1 MKYLITGGAGFV
13 GSHLVDALVGRGDSV
28 VALDNLS
35 TGVSGNLAGVSR
47 SPLFKYVPGSIL
59 DEALVEELVGSVDHV
74 LHLAAAVGVFNIVDR
89 PLESLTTNVRGTENV
104 LAACKKHG
112 KPVLITSSSEIY
124 GKNSSGPLNEE
135 SDRIIGSPLK
145 SRWSYSAAKG
155 LDESLGYFYFSEFGL
170 PVRLVRLFNTVGP
183 RQVGNYG
190 MVVPRFVSAA
200 LDGADLVVYGD
211 GKQSRCFAHVADVV
225 AALLLVIDS
234 KDAVGQVFNIGND
247 REISIMELA
256 QLVIAKT
263 GSSSAI
269 VSKSYDDAYGAG
281 FEDMSRRV
289 PDISKIKWVLGWSPK
304 LGLEEIITDIATH
317 LKSSK

>member
-1 MKYLITGGAGFV
+1 M
-13 GSHLVDALVGRGDSV
+13 
-28 VALDNLS
+28 
-35 TGVSGNLAGVSR
+35 
-47 SPLFKYVPGSIL
+47 
-59 DEALVEELVGSVDHV
+59 
-74 LHLAAAVGVFNIVDR
+74 
-89 PLESLTTNVRGTENV
+89 
-104 LAACKKHG
+104 
-112 KPVLITSSSEIY
+112 
-124 GKNSSGPLNEE
+124 
-135 SDRIIGSPLK
+135 
-145 SRWSYSAAKG
+145 
-155 LDESLGYFYFSEFGL
+155 
-170 PVRLVRLFNTVGP
+170 GP

-263 GSSSAI
+263 GSSSSI

-289 PDISKIKWVLGWSPK
+289 PDIAKIKRVLGWSPK

>member
-13 GSHLVDALVGRGDSV
+13 GSHLADALVGRGDSV
-28 VALDNLS
+28 VVLDNLS
-35 TGVSGNLAGVSR
+35 TGVSENLAGVNR
-47 SPLFKYVPGSIL
+47 SLLFKYVSGSIL
-59 DEALVEELVGSVDHV
+59 DEALVDELVGSVDHV

-89 PLESLTTNVRGTENV
+89 PLDSLTTNVRGTENV

-200 LDGADLVVYGD
+200 LAGEDLVVYGD
-211 GKQSRCFAHVADVV
+211 GKQARCFAHVTDVV
-225 AALLLVIDS
+225 AALLLVVDS
-234 KDAVGQVFNIGND
+234 NDAVGQVFNIGND

-256 QLVIAKT
+256 KLVIAKT
-263 GSSSAI
+263 GSSSLI

-289 PDISKIKWVLGWSPK
+289 PDISKIKRVLRWSPK
-304 LGLEEIITDIATH
+304 LGLEEIIGDIATH

>member
-13 GSHLVDALVGRGDSV
+13 GSHLADALVGRGDSV
-28 VALDNLS
+28 VVLDDLS
-35 TGVSGNLAGVSR
+35 TGVSGNLAGVSG
-47 SPLFKYVPGSIL
+47 SPLFKYVSGSIL
-59 DEALVEELVGSVDHV
+59 DEALVEDLVGSVDHV

-289 PDISKIKWVLGWSPK
+289 PDILKIKRVLGWSPK

>member
-13 GSHLVDALVGRGDSV
+13 GSHLADALVGRGDSV
-28 VALDNLS
+28 VVLDNLS
-35 TGVSGNLAGVSR
+35 TGVSQNLAGVR
-47 SPLFKYVPGSIL
+47 GSPLFKYVSGSIL

-289 PDISKIKWVLGWSPK
+289 PDILKIKRVLGWSPK
-304 LGLEEIITDIATH
+304 LGLEEIIGDIATH
-317 LKSSK
+317 IKSSK

>member
-1 MKYLITGGAGFV
+1 VKYLITGGAGFV
-13 GSHLVDALVGRGDSV
+13 GSHLADALVGRGDSV
-28 VALDNLS
+28 VVLDNLS
-35 TGVSGNLAGVSR
+35 TGVSGNLAGVSG
-47 SPLFKYVPGSIL
+47 SPLFKYVSGSIL
-59 DEALVEELVGSVDHV
+59 DEALVEELVGSVDQV

-104 LAACKKHG
+104 LAACKKFG
-112 KPVLITSSSEIY
+112 KPILITSSSEIY

-200 LDGADLVVYGD
+200 LAGEDLVVYGD

-234 KDAVGQVFNIGND
+234 KDAVGEVFNIGND

-256 QLVIAKT
+256 QLVISKT
-263 GSSSAI
+263 GSSSSI

-289 PDISKIKWVLGWSPK
+289 PDIAKIKRVLGWSPK
-304 LGLEEIITDIATH
+304 LGLEEIIGDIAAH

>member
-13 GSHLVDALVGRGDSV
+13 GSHLADALVGRGDSV

-35 TGVSGNLAGVSR
+35 TGVSQNLAGVSR
-47 SPLFKYVPGSIL
+47 SPLFKYVSGSIL

-289 PDISKIKWVLGWSPK
+289 PDISKIKRVLGWSPK
-304 LGLEEIITDIATH
+304 LGLEEIIGDIATH

>member
-1 MKYLITGGAGFV
+1 VKYLITGGAGFV
-13 GSHLVDALVGRGDSV
+13 GSHLADALVGRGDSV
-28 VALDNLS
+28 VVLDNLS
-35 TGVSGNLAGVSR
+35 TGVSGNLAGVSE
-47 SPLFKYVPGSIL
+47 SPLFKYVSGSIL
-59 DEALVEELVGSVDHV
+59 DEALVEELVGSVDQV

-89 PLESLTTNVRGTENV
+89 PLESLTTNVRGTENA
-104 LAACKKHG
+104 LAACKKSS

-155 LDESLGYFYFSEFGL
+155 LDESLAYFYFSEFGL

-200 LDGADLVVYGD
+200 LDGSDLVVYGD
-211 GKQSRCFAHVADVV
+211 GKQSRCFSHVADVV
-225 AALLLVIDS
+225 SALLLVIDS
-234 KDAVGQVFNIGND
+234 KDAVGQVFNIGNN

-256 QLVIAKT
+256 KIVIAKT

-289 PDISKIKWVLGWSPK
+289 PDISKIKRVLGWTPK
-304 LGLEEIITDIATH
+304 LGLEEIIGDIATH

>member
-13 GSHLVDALVGRGDSV
+13 GSHLADALVGRGDSV
-28 VALDNLS
+28 VVLDNLS
-35 TGVSGNLAGVSR
+35 TGVSGNLAGVSG
-47 SPLFKYVPGSIL
+47 SPLFKYVSGSIL
-59 DEALVEELVGSVDHV
+59 DEALVEELVGSVDQV

-104 LAACKKHG
+104 LAACKKFG

-200 LDGADLVVYGD
+200 LAGEDLVVYGN

-263 GSSSAI
+263 GSSSSI

-289 PDISKIKWVLGWSPK
+289 PDIAKIKRVLGWSPK
-304 LGLEEIITDIATH
+304 LGLEEIIGDIAAH

>member
-13 GSHLVDALVGRGDSV
+13 GSHLADALVGRGDSV

-35 TGVSGNLAGVSR
+35 TGVSQNLAGVR
-47 SPLFKYVPGSIL
+47 GSPLFKYVSGSIL

-289 PDISKIKWVLGWSPK
+289 PDISKIKRVLGWSPK
-304 LGLEEIITDIATH
+304 LGLEEIIGDIATH

>member
-13 GSHLVDALVGRGDSV
+13 GSHLADALVGRGDSV

-35 TGVSGNLAGVSR
+35 TGVSQNLAGVR
-47 SPLFKYVPGSIL
+47 GSPLFKYVSGSIL

-269 VSKSYDDAYGAG
+269 VSKSYDDAYGVG

-289 PDISKIKWVLGWSPK
+289 PDISKIKRVLGWSPK
-304 LGLEEIITDIATH
+304 LGLEEIIGDIATH

>member
-289 PDISKIKWVLGWSPK
+289 PDISKIKRVLGWSPK
-304 LGLEEIITDIATH
+304 LGLEEIIGDIATH

>member
-13 GSHLVDALVGRGDSV
+13 GSHLADALVGRGDSV

-35 TGVSGNLAGVSR
+35 TGVSQNLAGVR
-47 SPLFKYVPGSIL
+47 GSPLFKYVSGSIL

-104 LAACKKHG
+104 LAACKKHE

-263 GSSSAI
+263 GSSSSI

-289 PDISKIKWVLGWSPK
+289 PDISKIKRVLGWSPK
-304 LGLEEIITDIATH
+304 LGLEEIIGDIATH

>member
-13 GSHLVDALVGRGDSV
+13 GSHLADALVGRGDSV

-35 TGVSGNLAGVSR
+35 TGVSQNLAGVR
-47 SPLFKYVPGSIL
+47 GSPLFKYVSGSIL

-135 SDRIIGSPLK
+135 SDRIIGSPLM

-289 PDISKIKWVLGWSPK
+289 PDISKIKRVLGWSPK
-304 LGLEEIITDIATH
+304 LGLEEIIGDIATH

>member
-1 MKYLITGGAGFV
+1 VKYLITGGAGFV
-13 GSHLVDALVGRGDSV
+13 GSHLADALVGRGDSV
-28 VALDNLS
+28 VVLDNLS
-35 TGVSGNLAGVSR
+35 TGVSGNLVGVSS
-47 SPLFKYVPGSIL
+47 SPSFKYVSGSIL
-59 DEALVEELVGSVDHV
+59 DEVLVEELVGSVDHV

-104 LAACKKHG
+104 LAACKNFS

-200 LDGADLVVYGD
+200 LAGEDLVVYGD

-225 AALLLVIDS
+225 AALLLVLDS
-234 KDAVGQVFNIGND
+234 KDSVGEVFNIGND

-256 QLVIAKT
+256 KLVISIT
-263 GSSSAI
+263 GSSSSI
-269 VSKSYDDAYGAG
+269 VSKSYDDAYGTG

-289 PDISKIKWVLGWSPK
+289 PDIAKIKRVLGWSPK
-304 LGLEEIITDIATH
+304 LGLEEIIGDIAAH

>member
-1 MKYLITGGAGFV
+1 VKYLITGGAGFV
-13 GSHLVDALVGRGDSV
+13 GSHLADALVGRGDSV
-28 VALDNLS
+28 VVLDNLS
-35 TGVSGNLAGVSR
+35 TGVPENLAGVSE
-47 SPLFKYVPGSIL
+47 SPLFKYVSGSIL
-59 DEALVEELVGSVDHV
+59 DEALINELVGSVDHV

-89 PLESLTTNVRGTENV
+89 PLESLTTNVCGTENV
-104 LAACKKHG
+104 LVACKKSS

-155 LDESLGYFYFSEFGL
+155 LDESLAYFYFSEFGL

-190 MVVPRFVSAA
+190 MVVPRFVEAA
-200 LDGADLVVYGD
+200 MAGSDLVVYGD
-211 GKQSRCFAHVADVV
+211 GKQSRCFSHVADVV

-256 QLVIAKT
+256 KLVIAKT
-263 GSSSAI
+263 GSSSSI
-269 VSKSYDDAYGAG
+269 VSKSYADAYGAG

-289 PDISKIKWVLGWSPK
+289 PDISKIKRVLGWSPK
-304 LGLEEIITDIATH
+304 LGLEEIIGDIATH
-317 LKSSK
+317 IKSSK

>member
-1 MKYLITGGAGFV
+1 VKYLITGGAGFV
-13 GSHLVDALVGRGDSV
+13 GSHLADALVERGDSV
-28 VALDNLS
+28 VVLDNLS
-35 TGVSGNLAGVSR
+35 TGVSQNLAGVSG
-47 SPLFKYVPGSIL
+47 SALFRYVSGSIL
-59 DEALVEELVGSVDHV
+59 DEALVAELVESVDHV

-89 PLESLTTNVRGTENV
+89 PLESLTTNIRGTENV
-104 LAACKKHG
+104 LEACKKFG
-112 KPVLITSSSEIY
+112 KPLLITSSSEIY
-124 GKNSSGPLNEE
+124 GKNYSGPLNEE

-200 LDGADLVVYGD
+200 LSGSDLVVYGD
-211 GKQSRCFAHVADVV
+211 GKQSRCFSHVADVV

-234 KDAVGQVFNIGND
+234 KDAVGQVFNIGNN

-256 QLVIAKT
+256 KLVIEKT
-263 GSSSAI
+263 GSTSAI

-281 FEDMSRRV
+281 FEEMSRRV
-289 PDISKIKWVLGWSPK
+289 PDISKIKRVLGWSPK
-304 LGLEEIITDIATH
+304 LGLEEIIGDIATH

>member
-13 GSHLVDALVGRGDSV
+13 GSHLADALVGRGDSV
-28 VALDNLS
+28 VVLDNLS
-35 TGVSGNLAGVSR
+35 TGVSGNLSAVTG
-47 SPLFKYVPGSIL
+47 SPLFKYVSGSIL

-289 PDISKIKWVLGWSPK
+289 PDILKIKRVLGWSPK

>member
-13 GSHLVDALVGRGDSV
+13 GSHLADALVGRGDSV
-28 VALDNLS
+28 VVFDNLS
-35 TGVSGNLAGVSR
+35 TGVSGNLAGVSG
-47 SPLFKYVPGSIL
+47 SPLFKYVSGSIL
-59 DEALVEELVGSVDHV
+59 DEALVEELVGSVDQV

-104 LAACKKHG
+104 LAACKKFG
-112 KPVLITSSSEIY
+112 KPILITSSSEIY

-200 LDGADLVVYGD
+200 LAGEDLVVYGD
-211 GKQSRCFAHVADVV
+211 GKQSRCFAHVVDVV

-234 KDAVGQVFNIGND
+234 KDAVGEVFNIGND

-256 QLVIAKT
+256 QLVISKT
-263 GSSSAI
+263 GSSSSI

-289 PDISKIKWVLGWSPK
+289 PDIAKIKRVLGWSPK
-304 LGLEEIITDIATH
+304 LGLEEIIGDIAAH

>member
-13 GSHLVDALVGRGDSV
+13 GSHLADALVGRGDSV
-28 VALDNLS
+28 VVLDNLS
-35 TGVSGNLAGVSR
+35 TGASGNLAGVLG
-47 SPLFKYVPGSIL
+47 SPLFKYVSGSIL
-59 DEALVEELVGSVDHV
+59 DEALVEELVGSVDQV

-104 LAACKKHG
+104 LAACKKFG
-112 KPVLITSSSEIY
+112 KPILITSSSEIY

-200 LDGADLVVYGD
+200 LSGEDLVVYGD

-234 KDAVGQVFNIGND
+234 KDAVGEVFNIGND

-256 QLVIAKT
+256 KLVISKT
-263 GSSSAI
+263 GSSSSI

-289 PDISKIKWVLGWSPK
+289 PDISKIRRVLGWSPK
-304 LGLEEIITDIATH
+304 LDLEEIIGDIATH

>member
-13 GSHLVDALVGRGDSV
+13 GSHLADALVGRGDSV

-35 TGVSGNLAGVSR
+35 TGVSQNLAGVSR
-47 SPLFKYVPGSIL
+47 SPLFKYVSGSIL

-200 LDGADLVVYGD
+200 LEGSDLVVYGD
-211 GKQSRCFAHVADVV
+211 GKQSRCFAHVADVA

-234 KDAVGQVFNIGND
+234 KEAVGQVFNIGND

-289 PDISKIKWVLGWSPK
+289 PDILKIKRVLGWSPK

>member
-1 MKYLITGGAGFV
+1 VKYLITGGAGFV
-13 GSHLVDALVGRGDSV
+13 GSHLADALVGRGDSV
-28 VALDNLS
+28 VVLDNLS
-35 TGVSGNLAGVSR
+35 TGVSGNLAGVSS
-47 SPLFKYVPGSIL
+47 SPSFKYVSGSIL
-59 DEALVEELVGSVDHV
+59 DEVLVEELVGSVDHV

-104 LAACKKHG
+104 LAACKKFS

-200 LDGADLVVYGD
+200 LAGEDLVVYGD

-234 KDAVGQVFNIGND
+234 KDAVGEVFNIGND

-256 QLVIAKT
+256 KLVISIT
-263 GSSSAI
+263 GSSSSIA
-269 VSKSYDDAYGAG
+269 SKSYDDAYGAG

-289 PDISKIKWVLGWSPK
+289 PDIAKIKRVLGWSPK
-304 LGLEEIITDIATH
+304 LGLEEIIGDIAAH

>member
-13 GSHLVDALVGRGDSV
+13 GSHLADALVGRGDSI

-35 TGVSGNLAGVSR
+35 TGVSQNLAGVR
-47 SPLFKYVPGSIL
+47 GSPLFKYVSGSIL
-59 DEALVEELVGSVDHV
+59 DEGLVEELVGSVDHV

-112 KPVLITSSSEIY
+112 KPVLVTSSSEIY

-200 LDGADLVVYGD
+200 LDSADLVVYGD

-289 PDISKIKWVLGWSPK
+289 PDILKIKRVLGWSPK

>member
-13 GSHLVDALVGRGDSV
+13 GSHLADALVGRGDSV

-35 TGVSGNLAGVSR
+35 TGVSQNLAGVR
-47 SPLFKYVPGSIL
+47 GSPLFKYVSGSIL

>member
-1 MKYLITGGAGFV
+1 VKYLITGGAGFV
-13 GSHLVDALVGRGDSV
+13 GSHLADALVGRGDSV
-28 VALDNLS
+28 VVLDNLS
-35 TGVSGNLAGVSR
+35 TGVSGNLAGVSG
-47 SPLFKYVPGSIL
+47 SPLFKYVSGSIL
-59 DEALVEELVGSVDHV
+59 DEALVEELVGSVDQV

-89 PLESLTTNVRGTENV
+89 PLKSLTTNVRGTENV
-104 LAACKKHG
+104 LAACKKFG
-112 KPVLITSSSEIY
+112 KPILITSSSEIY

-200 LDGADLVVYGD
+200 LAGEDLVVYGD

-234 KDAVGQVFNIGND
+234 KDAVGEVFNIGND

-256 QLVIAKT
+256 QLVISKT
-263 GSSSAI
+263 GSASSI

-289 PDISKIKWVLGWSPK
+289 PDISKIRRVLGWSPK
-304 LGLEEIITDIATH
+304 LDLEEIIGDIATH

>member
-289 PDISKIKWVLGWSPK
+289 PDILKIKRVLGWSPK

>member
-1 MKYLITGGAGFV
+1 VKYLITGGAGFV
-13 GSHLVDALVGRGDSV
+13 GSHLADALVGRGDSV
-28 VALDNLS
+28 VVLDNLS
-35 TGVSGNLAGVSR
+35 TGVSGNLVGVSS
-47 SPLFKYVPGSIL
+47 SPSFKYVSGSIL
-59 DEALVEELVGSVDHV
+59 DEVLVEELVGSVDHV

-104 LAACKKHG
+104 LAACKKFS

-200 LDGADLVVYGD
+200 LAGEDLVVYGD

-234 KDAVGQVFNIGND
+234 KDAVGEVFNIGND

-256 QLVIAKT
+256 KLVISIT
-263 GSSSAI
+263 GSSSSIA
-269 VSKSYDDAYGAG
+269 SKSYDDAYGAG

-289 PDISKIKWVLGWSPK
+289 PDIAKIKRVLGWSPK
-304 LGLEEIITDIATH
+304 LGLEEIIGDIAAH

>member
-13 GSHLVDALVGRGDSV
+13 GSHLADALVGRGDSV
-28 VALDNLS
+28 VVLDNLS
-35 TGVSGNLAGVSR
+35 TGVSGNLAGASG
-47 SPLFKYVPGSIL
+47 SPLFKYVSGSIL
-59 DEALVEELVGSVDHV
+59 DEALVDELVGSADHV

-289 PDISKIKWVLGWSPK
+289 PDILKIKRVLGWSPK

>member
-1 MKYLITGGAGFV
+1 VKYLITGGAGFV
-13 GSHLVDALVGRGDSV
+13 GSHLADALVGRGDSV
-28 VALDNLS
+28 VVLDNLS
-35 TGVSGNLAGVSR
+35 TGVSGNLAGVSG
-47 SPLFKYVPGSIL
+47 SPLFKYVSGSIL
-59 DEALVEELVGSVDHV
+59 DEALVEELVGSVDQV

-104 LAACKKHG
+104 LEACKKFG

-200 LDGADLVVYGD
+200 LAGDDLVVYGD

-234 KDAVGQVFNIGND
+234 KDAVGEVFNIGND

-256 QLVIAKT
+256 KLVIAKT
-263 GSSSAI
+263 GSASSI
-269 VSKSYDDAYGAG
+269 VSKFYDDAYGAG

-289 PDISKIKWVLGWSPK
+289 PDISKIKRVLGWSPK
-304 LGLEEIITDIATH
+304 LGLEEIIGDIAAH

>member
-13 GSHLVDALVGRGDSV
+13 GSHLADALVGRGDSV

-35 TGVSGNLAGVSR
+35 TGVSQNLAGVR
-47 SPLFKYVPGSIL
+47 GSPLFKYVSGSIL
-59 DEALVEELVGSVDHV
+59 DEGLVEELVGSVDHV

-112 KPVLITSSSEIY
+112 KPVLVTSSSEIY

-200 LDGADLVVYGD
+200 LDSADLVVYGF
-211 GKQSRCFAHVADVV
+211 GKQSRCFAHVSDVV
-225 AALLLVIDS
+225 VELLLVIDS

-256 QLVIAKT
+256 QLVIAKS

-289 PDISKIKWVLGWSPK
+289 PDISKIKRVLGWSPK
-304 LGLEEIITDIATH
+304 LGLEEIIGDIATH

>member
-13 GSHLVDALVGRGDSV
+13 GSHLADALVGRGDSV

-35 TGVSGNLAGVSR
+35 TGVSQNLTGVR
-47 SPLFKYVPGSIL
+47 GSPLFKYVSGSIL

-289 PDISKIKWVLGWSPK
+289 PDISKIKRVLGWSPK

>member
-1 MKYLITGGAGFV
+1 MKHLITGGAGFV
-13 GSHLVDALVGRGDSV
+13 GSHLADALVGRGDSV
-28 VALDNLS
+28 VVLDNLS
-35 TGVSGNLAGVSR
+35 TGVSGNLAGVSG
-47 SPLFKYVPGSIL
+47 SPLFKYFSGSIL

-200 LDGADLVVYGD
+200 LGGSDLVVYGD

-234 KDAVGQVFNIGND
+234 KDVVGQVFNIGND

-263 GSSSAI
+263 GSSSSI

-289 PDISKIKWVLGWSPK
+289 PDIAKIKRVLGWSPK
-304 LGLEEIITDIATH
+304 LGLEEIIGDIATH

>member
-13 GSHLVDALVGRGDSV
+13 GSHLADALVARGDSV
-28 VALDNLS
+28 VVLDNLS
-35 TGVSGNLAGVSR
+35 TGVSENLAGVSR
-47 SPLFKYVPGSIL
+47 SSLFKYVSGSIL
-59 DEALVEELVGSVDHV
+59 DEALVEDLVGSVDHV

-170 PVRLVRLFNTVGP
+170 SVRLVRLFNTVGP

-200 LDGADLVVYGD
+200 LAGEDLVVYGD

-263 GSSSAI
+263 GSSSSI

-289 PDISKIKWVLGWSPK
+289 PDIAKIERVLGWSPK
-304 LGLEEIITDIATH
+304 LGLEEIIGDIATH

>member
-13 GSHLVDALVGRGDSV
+13 GSHLADALVGRGDSV

-35 TGVSGNLAGVSR
+35 TGVSQNLAGVR
-47 SPLFKYVPGSIL
+47 GSPLFKYVSGSIL

-104 LAACKKHG
+104 LAACKAHG

-289 PDISKIKWVLGWSPK
+289 PDILKIKRVLGWSPK

>member
-13 GSHLVDALVGRGDSV
+13 GSHLADALVGRGDSV

-35 TGVSGNLAGVSR
+35 TGVSQNLAGVR
-47 SPLFKYVPGSIL
+47 GSPLFKYVSGSIL

-234 KDAVGQVFNIGND
+234 NDVVGQVFNIGND

-289 PDISKIKWVLGWSPK
+289 PDISKIKRVLGWSPK
-304 LGLEEIITDIATH
+304 LGLEEIIGDIATH

>member
-13 GSHLVDALVGRGDSV
+13 GSHLADALVGRGDSV
-28 VALDNLS
+28 VVLDDLS
-35 TGVSGNLAGVSR
+35 TGVSGNLAGVSG
-47 SPLFKYVPGSIL
+47 SPLFKYVSGSIL

-269 VSKSYDDAYGAG
+269 VSKSYYDAYGAG

-289 PDISKIKWVLGWSPK
+289 PDILKIKRVLGWSPK

>member
-13 GSHLVDALVGRGDSV
+13 GSHLADALVGRGDSV

-35 TGVSGNLAGVSR
+35 TGVSQNLAGVR
-47 SPLFKYVPGSIL
+47 GSPLFKYVSGSIL

-74 LHLAAAVGVFNIVDR
+74 MHLAAAVGVFNIVDR

-289 PDISKIKWVLGWSPK
+289 PDISKIKRVLGWSPK
-304 LGLEEIITDIATH
+304 LGLEEIIGDIATH